1 MTVTRRGCAWALAA
15 LLGIAVTAGLT
26 WSVSRLT
33 TQRIG
38 LSSQPPSVI
47 RGLAPA
53 PPVRRSAASSSAP
66 RGESDR
72 QSSPSTSTAPR
83 ATVTATTTVS
93 PLSAL
98 APVTTMAPA
107 PPVRAVAPAAASS
120 SRSARQPGTGGGD
133 SQGTGGG
140 SRSRRSHSQ
149 RDD

>member
-38 LSSQPPSVI
+38 LSSQPSSVI

-120 SRSARQPGTGGGD
+120 SRSARQPGTGGD

-140 SRSRRSHSQ
+140 LSSRRSHSQ